1 MTCQDN
7 DILLNNALIQMARSF
22 LQYVAESW
30 PWVST
35 ESASVESQVRVLAAR
50 QRQDVSQLAALLV
63 RREHFIDFGSFPT
76 EYTDQQFLS
85 LQAMIG
91 RMKASH
97 QLVCSRI
104 ANTLTSL
111 RTAGDAEG
119 SRLLG
124 TLESH
129 ERDILKALSETDNFF
144 NGDNGNVANNGNT
157 TLGGPPNT
165 IIVGAGNQIQ
175 IVPPGSIVVP

>member
-1 MTCQDN
+1 MASQDN
-7 DILLNNALIQMARSF
+7 ENLLNNVLIQMSRSF

-30 PWVST
+30 PWVSAD
-35 ESASVESQVRVLAAR
+35 SASVESQVRVLAAR
-50 QRQDVSQLAALLV
+50 QRQDVSELAAYLDS
-63 RREHFIDFGSFPT
+63 REHFIDFGSFPT

-97 QLVCSRI
+97 SLVCSRI
-104 ANTLTSL
+104 ANAVASL

-119 SRLLG
+119 SQLLG

-129 ERDILKALSETDNFF
+129 ERDILKALGEIERELSKSAS
-144 NGDNGNVANNGNT
+144 VA
-157 TLGGPPNT
+157 
-165 IIVGAGNQIQ
+165 
-175 IVPPGSIVVP
+175 

>member
-7 DILLNNALIQMARSF
+7 ERLLNNVLIQMARSF

-30 PWVST
+30 PWVNT
-35 ESASVESQVRVLAAR
+35 EAASVESQVRVLAAR
-50 QRQDVSQLAALLV
+50 QRQDVSELAAYLD

-85 LQAMIG
+85 LQALIG
-91 RMKASH
+91 RMKSSH
-97 QLVCSRI
+97 QLVCSRL
-104 ANTLTSL
+104 ANSVTSL

-119 SRLLG
+119 SQLLG

-129 ERDILKALSETDNFF
+129 ERDILKALGEIEQELSKSAAAAST
-144 NGDNGNVANNGNT
+144 
-157 TLGGPPNT
+157 
-165 IIVGAGNQIQ
+165 
-175 IVPPGSIVVP
+175 

>member
-7 DILLNNALIQMARSF
+7 EILLNNVLIQMARSF

-35 ESASVESQVRVLAAR
+35 ETASVESQVRVLAAR
-50 QRQDVSQLAALLV
+50 QRQDVSELAAFLV
-63 RREHFIDFGSFPT
+63 GREHFIDFGSFPT

-85 LQAMIG
+85 LQALIG

-104 ANTLTSL
+104 ANTVTSL
-111 RTAGDAEG
+111 RTAGDVEA
-119 SRLLG
+119 SQLMV

-129 ERDILKALSETDNFF
+129 ERDILKAL
-144 NGDNGNVANNGNT
+144 GDIEQELSKPVSVAST
-157 TLGGPPNT
+157 
-165 IIVGAGNQIQ
+165 
-175 IVPPGSIVVP
+175 

>member
-7 DILLNNALIQMARSF
+7 EIRLNNVLIQMARSF

-35 ESASVESQVRVLAAR
+35 ETASVESQVRVLAAR
-50 QRQDVSQLAALLV
+50 QRQDVSELAAFLAG
-63 RREHFIDFGSFPT
+63 REHFIDFGSFPT

-85 LQAMIG
+85 LQALIG

-104 ANTLTSL
+104 ANTVTSL
-111 RTAGDAEG
+111 RTVGDAEACQ
-119 SRLLG
+119 LLG
-124 TLESH
+124 IVELH
-129 ERDILKALSETDNFF
+129 ERDILKALGEIEQELLKTAT
-144 NGDNGNVANNGNT
+144 VAAT
-157 TLGGPPNT
+157 
-165 IIVGAGNQIQ
+165 
-175 IVPPGSIVVP
+175 

>member
-7 DILLNNALIQMARSF
+7 EILLNNVLIQMARSF

-35 ESASVESQVRVLAAR
+35 ETASVESQVRVLAAR
-50 QRQDVSQLAALLV
+50 QRQDVSELAAFLAG
-63 RREHFIDFGSFPT
+63 REHFIDFGSFPT

-85 LQAMIG
+85 LQALIG

-104 ANTLTSL
+104 ANTVTSL
-111 RTAGDAEG
+111 HTAGDVEA
-119 SRLLG
+119 SQLMV

-129 ERDILKALSETDNFF
+129 ERDILKAL
-144 NGDNGNVANNGNT
+144 GDIEQELSKPVSVAST
-157 TLGGPPNT
+157 
-165 IIVGAGNQIQ
+165 
-175 IVPPGSIVVP
+175 